1 MKQVSTL
8 ALLLLLTA
16 CGCQHPTEVDVTQD
30 GEQVDVT
37 PLAAAD
43 TSAYENAIDSTAVTP
58 EDEARFP
65 GFMLVTRATFDHGS
79 ILVSK
84 TLSKVV
90 FTDTSRPYLFRNRP
104 VGYFGLMIMRPA
116 SLLSLTI
123 NGSAMLPVPH
133 LVRGEA
139 FGTEYVGEANMVPGS
154 VLTWRAGADIIGAID
169 VSVQI
174 PPAISVSSPAGGSV
188 VPRNQDLVLRWNGAG
203 AMTIYVS
210 ARDSI
215 TGKSRPVLKLTPLAN
230 IGHARIP
237 VKVLRALPHDRSFVF
252 TFVLANRKEGA
263 LVTRF
268 KGNVLAQAA
277 SVYNSYVE
285 LR

>member
-1 MKQVSTL
+1 MKQVSIF
-8 ALLLLLTA
+8 ALFLLLTA

-30 GEQVDVT
+30 GEQVDVI

-43 TSAYENAIDSTAVTP
+43 TSAYENAIDSAAVTP

-65 GFMLVTRATFDHGS
+65 GFMLFTRATFDHGS

-104 VGYFGLMIMRPA
+104 VGYFGFMIMRPA
-116 SLLSLTI
+116 SLPLTI

-133 LVRGEA
+133 VVRGEP
-139 FGTEYVGEANMVPGS
+139 FGTEYVGEVNSAPGS
-154 VLTWRAGADIIGAID
+154 VLTWRAGADIFGAID
-169 VSVQI
+169 VSVQT

-188 VPRNQDLVLRWNGAG
+188 IPRSEDLVLRWNGAG

-215 TGKSRPVLKLTPLAN
+215 TGKSQPVLKLTPLVN

-237 VKVLRALPHDRSFVF
+237 VKVLRALPHDRYFVF

-268 KGNVLAQAA
+268 KGIVLAQAA